1 MGIFNRSQK
10 GEVEIIEFKPKHRQ
24 AFKDLNYAWLEK
36 YFEVE
41 PYDEIVLSDPKTHI
55 LNNGGTILMASI
67 DDEIVGTCALLRQT
81 ERKYELAKLA
91 VDENYQGRH
100 IGRAL
105 CEAAI
110 RRARDLGAAT
120 LVLATSE
127 VLVTANQLYHRL
139 GFKQTDLDVIGPLPY
154 KRPTIVMVKDLTD
167 AIVRSN
173 KKTDL

>member
-1 MGIFNRSQK
+1 MGIFDRQPQGK
-10 GEVEIIEFKPKHRQ
+10 VEIIEFKTKYRQ
-24 AFKDLNYAWLEK
+24 AFRDLNYAWLKK

-55 LNNGGTILMASI
+55 ISKGGVVLMARL

-91 VDENYQGRH
+91 VNEAYQGRR
-100 IGRAL
+100 IGRML

-110 RRARDLGAAT
+110 SKARSLGATT

-127 VLVTANQLYHRL
+127 LLVTANALYHRL
-139 GFKQTDLDVIGPLPY
+139 GFTKTDLSAIGPLPY
-154 KRPTIVMVKDLTD
+154 KRPTIAMIKYISEGTPPITSE
-167 AIVRSN
+167 ASE
-173 KKTDL
+173 